1 MPRHAISDHD
11 FDRIK
16 PLLPGQAHHPG
27 RTARDNRLFL
37 DAVLW
42 IDRTGAP
49 WRDLPEHFGPW
60 NSAYR
65 RFRRWAEKG
74 VWEKVFAA
82 LQETDCEWVMLD
94 STTIRAHQHAA
105 GQKSDRRARR
115 PRAQPGRLLDQAA
128 RGLRRAR

>member
-1 MPRHAISDHD
+1 MPRHALSDDH
-11 FDRIK
+11 FERIQH
-16 PLLPGQAHHPG
+16 LLPGQAHHAG

-65 RFRRWAEKG
+65 RFRRWTKNG
-74 VWEKVFAA
+74 VWERIFAA

-94 STTIRAHQHAA
+94 STTVRAHQHAA
-105 GQKSDRRARR
+105 GQKNDRRARGA
-115 PRAQPGRLLDQAA
+115 RAQPGRLLKQAA
-128 RGLRRAR
+128 CGLRRTR